1 MSNIKYLDFEK
12 IAFRLKL
19 EIEKIEKEHKNI
31 TNKKLA
37 NYLNIKQ
44 NTFNTYVYREVIPYR
59 QIIEFCL
66 RYKIDINTIFCI

>member
-1 MSNIKYLDFEK
+1 MRNIKYLDFEK

-37 NYLNIKQ
+37 NYLKG
-44 NTFNTYVYREVIPYR
+44 
-59 QIIEFCL
+59 L
-66 RYKIDINTIFCI
+66 

>member
-44 NTFNTYVYREVIPYR
+44 NTFNIYVYREVIPYR